1 MLAAY
6 AQTDI
11 DARPTPGETAVYDSG
26 SDGLDDDACA
36 GLDDGGF
43 GKK

>member
-1 MLAAY
+1 MLATY

-26 SDGLDDDACA
+26 RKMTGPPYPIM
-36 GLDDGGF
+36 
-43 GKK
+43 